1 VAQFLGGQATFSM
14 SQVLAG
20 DLVVVGLIGALLI
33 IGSWAFDREEILTRL
48 G

>member
-1 VAQFLGGQATFSM
+1 M
-14 SQVLAG
+14 SQVLMG
-20 DLVVVGLIGALLI
+20 DLVVIGLLGALLV

>member
-1 VAQFLGGQATFSM
+1 MTWLCS
-14 SQVLAG
+14 
-20 DLVVVGLIGALLI
+20 GLIGLLLV